1 MAQSGEYKQWFYEQT
16 VMKSIP
22 KQSVAPH
29 LKMMCY
35 IFDWMKQI
43 RHEAYSN
50 KDMMLTLQ

>member
-1 MAQSGEYKQWFYEQT
+1 VNTNNGFMNKL
-16 VMKSIP
+16 MKSIP

-35 IFDWMKQI
+35 IFDSKKQI

-50 KDMMLTLQ
+50 KDMLALNKNR